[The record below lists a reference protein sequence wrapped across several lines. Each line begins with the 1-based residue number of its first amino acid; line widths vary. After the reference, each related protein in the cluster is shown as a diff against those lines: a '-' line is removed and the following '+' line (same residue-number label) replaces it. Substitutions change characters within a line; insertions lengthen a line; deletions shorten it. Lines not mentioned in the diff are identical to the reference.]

1 MILPL
6 IINKSDLAPI
16 NLATQV
22 IGDLPFT
29 NIQQIATARFLGRN
43 SAGTGDIEELTAETA
58 RTMLG
63 YELGVATNEVIV
75 SNPVAAFTNFTQ
87 NIPLTSG
94 TWTNGK
100 MVVLDTTAG
109 GSASGAIIHFTDVT
123 SQSSGMSGSIFYNS
137 YLITTINTL
146 ISALNQGSGRV
157 TSGAAFSGGTP
168 GTGAFQITSVRINGT
183 NLEIVWRNNTGT
195 TQTVNA
201 RIRYYLMRGNKVLP

>member
-1 MILPL
+1 
-6 IINKSDLAPI
+6 
-16 NLATQV
+16 
-22 IGDLPFT
+22 
-29 NIQQIATARFLGRN
+29 
-43 SAGTGDIEELTAETA
+43 
-58 RTMLG
+58 
-63 YELGVATNEVIV
+63 
-75 SNPVAAFTNFTQ
+75 
-87 NIPLTSG
+87 
-94 TWTNGK
+94 
-100 MVVLDTTAG
+100 
-109 GSASGAIIHFTDVT
+109 
-123 SQSSGMSGSIFYNS
+123 MSGSIFYNS